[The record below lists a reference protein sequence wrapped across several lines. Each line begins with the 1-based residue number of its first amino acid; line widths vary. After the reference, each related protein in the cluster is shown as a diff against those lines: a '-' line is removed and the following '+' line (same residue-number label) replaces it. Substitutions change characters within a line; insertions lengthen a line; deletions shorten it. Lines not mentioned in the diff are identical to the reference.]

1 MLLPFVTFDHSYAPS
16 GELNGKSYPGG
27 GLIAWY
33 DGEGCG
39 SGNTQ
44 RAIAEG
50 FDMSAFFNVTT
61 SESLDT
67 EDGVEELR
75 QQLLQ
80 ISKMREGAPVSILV
94 LDGVTNLTG
103 RSDENSA
110 KEGAR
115 HMVLLTKMIQ
125 SLPWDLQPCAIL
137 LTHSKKTNWESNQGP
152 AITAPN
158 ISELRGSG
166 NMIGNCRC
174 ALAVTHA
181 GCDPAYS
188 DRRIVFNNRN
198 SFNPEGLM
206 DPIAFQRLP
215 DGRVVECQMPP
226 LQQRPPAA
234 APMDKEAELVLNA
247 VDHYL
252 LHFFK
257 TYGG

>member
-1 MLLPFVTFDHSYAPS
+1 MIIKKNSILSLDEFID
-16 GELNGKSYPGG
+16 
-27 GLIAWY
+27 
-33 DGEGCG
+33 
-39 SGNTQ
+39 
-44 RAIAEG
+44 
-50 FDMSAFFNVTT
+50 
-61 SESLDT
+61 ESLY
-67 EDGVEELR
+67 
-75 QQLLQ
+75 
-80 ISKMREGAPVSILV
+80 
-94 LDGVTNLTG
+94 N
-103 RSDENSA
+103 
-110 KEGAR
+110 
-115 HMVLLTKMIQ
+115 
-125 SLPWDLQPCAIL
+125 
-137 LTHSKKTNWESNQGP
+137 KKFGYYMKGNPFGMKGDF
-152 AITAPN
+152 ITAPN